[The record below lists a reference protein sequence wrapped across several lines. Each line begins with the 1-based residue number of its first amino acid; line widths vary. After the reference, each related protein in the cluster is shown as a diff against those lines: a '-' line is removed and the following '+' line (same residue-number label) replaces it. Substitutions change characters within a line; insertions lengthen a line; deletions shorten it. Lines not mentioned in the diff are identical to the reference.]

1 MFIAL
6 SETELY
12 CPVQPDSR
20 AQVRPPAPSRN
31 LPLAGRVHH
40 PRRCRSLRASLALNA
55 HEDEIDEIVGEW
67 NARHTLEE
75 LEAVLDKAAVPAAR
89 IYAMEDFF
97 RDPHYAPCSAI
108 VCTMYR
114 SN

>member
-1 MFIAL
+1 M
-6 SETELY
+6 
-12 CPVQPDSR
+12 
-20 AQVRPPAPSRN
+20 
-31 LPLAGRVHH
+31 
-40 PRRCRSLRASLALNA
+40 NA

-75 LEAVLDKAAVPAAR
+75 LEAVLDKAAVPTAR
-89 IYAMEDFF
+89 IYTMEDFF
-97 RDPHYAPCSAI
+97 RGPHYAARSAI